1 MIMETDDQS
10 LTPIV
15 QKSIIFLV
23 LSYQY
28 MGTWLIELAEQNK
41 KEEGGLFLAS
51 FLSKKKSPAIFQYTT
66 AIARFSSP
74 FTSISVKSIR
84 TRTKQPQLTKVLSPN
99 FPTLQ
104 SPSISII
111 SAQQPNTLTFFSF
124 FPGCLKILV
133 LD

>member
-28 MGTWLIELAEQNK
+28 MGTWLIELAESNK
-41 KEEGGLFLAS
+41 REEGGLSCF
-51 FLSKKKSPAIFQYTT
+51 FFIEKKSPTTFQYTT